1 MFKGKSRNDHQ
12 FHLYNRA
19 IDSIRKY
26 PLPIICADQLALLA
40 GLGDWLIGKLT
51 LVIKQHYKRFLKGGT
66 SAEENQQNNTNGASK
81 IKRQFKEDTK
91 VLNWMSECSS
101 LKS

>member
-1 MFKGKSRNDHQ
+1 MYKGKSRNDHQ

-40 GLGDWLIGKLT
+40 GIGDWLIGKLT
-51 LVIKQHYKRFLKGGT
+51 LVIK
-66 SAEENQQNNTNGASK
+66 
-81 IKRQFKEDTK
+81 
-91 VLNWMSECSS
+91 
-101 LKS
+101 